1 MSGLETTGI
10 LFSYGRGVHKK
21 TILDSVSF
29 RVERGTVC
37 VLLGANGAGKSTLLK
52 CINGLIRPQQGC
64 VSWERENIGSWSLN
78 RRARL
83 FGYVPQSISAASGLS
98 VMETVL
104 SGRLPRMG
112 AKASAEELDLVS
124 KVLEEFGLE
133 ELAFRNLGALSG
145 GERQRVL
152 FARAIVQEPEI
163 LLLDEPTSNL
173 DLRYQIETMELLRR
187 ISKEKRI
194 TVVAVIHDLN
204 SALAY
209 ADQAVVMKQGRILSD
224 GKPETALSSE
234 AIADAYGI
242 QADIVYVQDRKM
254 VLVKRRA

>member
-1 MSGLETTGI
+1 MSGLETTDL
-10 LFSYGRGVHKK
+10 LFSYGRGIHKK
-21 TILDSVSF
+21 KILDSVSL

-52 CINGLIRPQQGC
+52 CINGLIRPQQGW
-64 VSWERENIGSWSLN
+64 VSWEKENIGNWSLN

-83 FGYVPQSISAASGLS
+83 FGYVPQSISSVSGLS

-104 SGRLPRMG
+104 SGRLSRMG
-112 AKASAEELDLVS
+112 AKASAKELDLVS
-124 KVLEEFGLE
+124 EVLEEFELE
-133 ELAFRNLGALSG
+133 EFAFRNLGALSG

-152 FARAIVQEPEI
+152 FARAIVQEPEV

-187 ISKEKRI
+187 ISKEKGI

-209 ADQAVVMKQGRILSD
+209 ADQVIVMKQGRILSD
-224 GKPETALSSE
+224 GKPDTALSSE
-234 AIADAYGI
+234 TIAEAYGI
-242 QADIVYVQDRKM
+242 QADIVSVQDRKM
-254 VLVKRRA
+254 VLVKRRS